1 MACLKNGG
9 EGDSFTLVSLL
20 RCLMKEVNELLKDTR
35 LDSIQD
41 AGLAI
46 VSIFGND
53 GFRTPSAYSSGK
65 LTNLN
70 VTMANRIVGRQV
82 FVPKYQ
88 ARTQMMIY
96 PFKLTNRRILIDAA
110 IMYCRG
116 KKKKTRSHEGCLL
129 NGGDL

>member
-1 MACLKNGG
+1 
-9 EGDSFTLVSLL
+9 
-20 RCLMKEVNELLKDTR
+20 MKEVNELLEDTR
-35 LDSIQD
+35 LESIQD

-46 VSIFGND
+46 VSMFGND

-88 ARTQMMIY
+88 ARSKMMID
-96 PFKLTNRRILIDAA
+96 P
-110 IMYCRG
+110 
-116 KKKKTRSHEGCLL
+116 
-129 NGGDL
+129 